1 MIYCEKQISDIF
13 LLKKNEGDFVA
24 CRDTD
29 FYYLWPDDAL
39 YEGNDDS
46 LVLYMRQ
53 RRLQRYLQ
61 GIWSNMANNS

>member
-1 MIYCEKQISDIF
+1 MKGTSWHV
-13 LLKKNEGDFVA
+13 G
-24 CRDTD
+24 DTD

-46 LVLYMRQ
+46 LVLYMQ